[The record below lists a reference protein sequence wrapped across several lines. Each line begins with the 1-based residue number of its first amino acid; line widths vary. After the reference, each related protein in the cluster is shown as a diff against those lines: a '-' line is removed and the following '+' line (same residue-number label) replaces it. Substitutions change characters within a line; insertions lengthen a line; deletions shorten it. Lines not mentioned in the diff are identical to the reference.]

1 MIRVAIVD
9 DSRLARLELKE
20 QLQNQTKFS
29 VVGEAASVAD
39 ALELLATT
47 AIDLLLLDI
56 DLPDGDGFD
65 VLAQASAVPQVI
77 FVTAFDEFAI
87 KSFEFNALDYL
98 LKPVRSERLQQALEK
113 VVPATETPS
122 KLKVDQRIFIK
133 DGERCFF
140 VNLSD
145 VYAFEAMGNYTRV
158 HLANDVPS
166 IYRPLSAVAERLEQ
180 HFFRASRSWVVNTDY
195 IDSIEGTLSGG
206 FSVTLKN
213 KLKVDISKRQAS
225 EFRRLWSL

>member
-20 QLQNQTKFS
+20 QLLSQPQFE
-29 VVGEAASVAD
+29 VVGEAGSVEE
-39 ALELLATT
+39 ALQLLSSTM
-47 AIDLLLLDI
+47 IDLVLLDI

-65 VLAQASAVPQVI
+65 VLAGATVVPQVI
-77 FVTAFDEFAI
+77 FVTAFDQYAI

-98 LKPVRSERLQQALEK
+98 MKPVRSERLELALQK
-113 VVPATETPS
+113 VMPS
-122 KLKVDQRIFIK
+122 TAAPTKLKADQRIFIK

>member
-20 QLQNQTKFS
+20 QLQSQTQFE
-29 VVGEAASVAD
+29 VVGEAASVEEAVQL
-39 ALELLATT
+39 LESV

-65 VLAQASAVPQVI
+65 VLTQADSVPQVI

-113 VVPATETPS
+113 VVPHSAVPD
-122 KLKVDQRIFIK
+122 KLKADQRIFIK
-133 DGERCFF
+133 DGEQCFF

-158 HLANDVPS
+158 HLAKDIPA

-180 HFFRASRSWVVNTDY
+180 QFFRASRSWIVNTDY
-195 IDSIEGTLSGG
+195 IDSIDAALSGG
-206 FSVTLKN
+206 FEVKLRN
-213 KLKVDISKRQAS
+213 KLKINISKRQAS

>member
-20 QLQNQTKFS
+20 QLQSQTQFE
-29 VVGEAASVAD
+29 VVGEAASVEE
-39 ALELLATT
+39 ALQLLGSV

-65 VLAQASAVPQVI
+65 VLAQADSIPQVI
-77 FVTAFDEFAI
+77 FVTAFDEYAI

-113 VVPATETPS
+113 VVPNTDIPS
-122 KLKVDQRIFIK
+122 KLKANQRIFIK

-158 HLANDVPS
+158 HLAQDIPA

-180 HFFRASRSWVVNTDY
+180 QFFRASRSWIVNTDY
-195 IDSIEGTLSGG
+195 IESIEGALSGG
-206 FSVTLKN
+206 FDVTLKN
-213 KLKVDISKRQAS
+213 NLQVSISKRQAS
-225 EFRRLWSL
+225 EFRRLWSI